1 MLPEGGDG
9 RTPVG
14 HFLNQWWR
22 SISTIKTERRMNGIQ
37 HVSGQWACEQERC
50 KLTMLGQWDDSV
62 DKSICCQPWPR
73 THMVEEN
80 NSCQVSSD
88 LSMCTHTHTQE
99 KEMYEKNWKQRQNF
113 RAYEDKKL
121 KGNKINNLQEKGK
134 NPKPTF
140 VCSVFETVLCSP
152 GCLQTPHTA
161 KQDLK
166 S

>member
-1 MLPEGGDG
+1 MGMDAHLWGIFLISDGTLSLPSK
-9 RTPVG
+9 
-14 HFLNQWWR
+14 Q
-22 SISTIKTERRMNGIQ
+22 TERRMNGIQ
-37 HVSGQWACEQERC
+37 HVSVQWACEQERC

-62 DKSICCQPWPR
+62 DRSICYQPWPR

-80 NSCQVSSD
+80 HSCRVSSD
-88 LSMCTHTHTQE
+88 LSMCTYVHTYTGKKKCRRKTE
-99 KEMYEKNWKQRQNF
+99 KRQNF

-140 VCSVFETVLCSP
+140 VCSIFETVLCSP
-152 GCLQTPHTA
+152 GWLQTPHTA